1 MNAFEYDGIKFLM
14 KSVGLS
20 LSKVSEIYNGYT
32 IFGNVLCKKKMNAM
46 TPEIGWILVS
56 FEPPLM
62 EYCM

>member
-1 MNAFEYDGIKFLM
+1 M

-32 IFGNVLCKKKMNAM
+32 IFGNVLCKKKINAM

-62 EYCM
+62 EYCI